1 MVIQRWQSV
10 LLLIAT
16 IFMTI
21 FSFSSLCEI
30 NLDSNSYILTT
41 FGFEDLKNPANNQLA
56 FYLCG
61 LSLLSAILSLIAI
74 FMYRNTQFQ
83 KILCRINVLI
93 ILAIYAVAMIIPYN
107 TFAGAD
113 VVWSVTIVFPA
124 IAMILTFVANRL
136 IVNDENK
143 LKSYDRIR

>member
-16 IFMTI
+16 IFMAI

-30 NLDSNSYILTT
+30 KLEGNSFILNAFGIENLNDP
-41 FGFEDLKNPANNQLA
+41 EANQSVY
-56 FYLCG
+56 YLFG

-74 FMYRNTQFQ
+74 FMYRNTRFQ
-83 KILCRINVLI
+83 KILCRINMLI
-93 ILAIYAVAMIIPYN
+93 MLAVYAVVMIIPYN
-107 TFAGAD
+107 SFAGAD
-113 VVWSVTIVFPA
+113 VVWSLSIVFPA
-124 IAMILTFVANRL
+124 IAMISTFVAHRL
-136 IVNDENK
+136 IVSDENK